1 MADFALVGNK
11 KHGCLIDNHKQV
23 IIYYDHLSLY
33 EKLKKKDSEI
43 IIKYSDIESI
53 KVCYGISTGVRFDS
67 AQITLEV
74 HTIDNHQYDFQISY
88 ELTVTDDL
96 KSFINLLLE
105 SGLTIEDQYNL
116 LNLVLTTDQNLLDLI
131 KEVSHYK

>member
-43 IIKYSDIESI
+43 TIKYSDIESI

-74 HTIDNHQYDFQISY
+74 HTIDSHQYDFQISY

-116 LNLVLTTDQNLLDLI
+116 LNLVLTTNQNLLDLI

>member
-43 IIKYSDIESI
+43 TIKYSDIESI

-116 LNLVLTTDQNLLDLI
+116 LNLVLTTNQNLLDLI